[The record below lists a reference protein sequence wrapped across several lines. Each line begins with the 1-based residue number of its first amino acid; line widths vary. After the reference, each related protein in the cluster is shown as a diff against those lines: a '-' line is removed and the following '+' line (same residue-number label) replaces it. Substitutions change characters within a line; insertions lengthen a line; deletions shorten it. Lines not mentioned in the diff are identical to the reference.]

1 MSEESLPHRPEKN
14 RRRNQAVRD
23 HLPPRSLPRLG
34 QSVAY
39 PQFVG
44 QLVASPKAQFVGQ
57 LVGTGAGCVMVVAA
71 WILYSTAYDI
81 PGAEFPSP
89 TTFVWLSMAE
99 VVNGGGIDLTAMHV
113 VPTAIV
119 AAGITILLPIL
130 EATIIP
136 THRSWMVPS
145 AMAAAIGMY
154 GE

>member
-1 MSEESLPHRPEKN
+1 MMQDLKCG
-14 RRRNQAVRD
+14 
-23 HLPPRSLPRLG
+23 HLL
-34 QSVAY
+34 A
-39 PQFVG
+39 
-44 QLVASPKAQFVGQ
+44 ASPKAQFVGQ

-71 WILYSTAYDI
+71 WMLYSTAYDI
-81 PGAEFPSP
+81 PGSEFPSP

-99 VVNGGGIDLTAMHV
+99 VVNRGGIDLTAMHV

-119 AAGITILLPIL
+119 AAGITMLLPIL